1 MQNKIS
7 YIYTL
12 FNSTSTALLVLI
24 LIGAAIVQ
32 SVYFIKI
39 QSDYPS
45 TGISQENQYS
55 ELAGNFK
62 SHGIYGT
69 GTAPDI
75 ERDTQHPPLYSM
87 LLSVIYAISGSNHAH
102 ALIVNNLY
110 LWLMLIIVFMAGAII
125 DKKVGVLAALL
136 TSIDPS
142 AIIHAN
148 SNEPTMLNA
157 LLIALLFLILMR
169 LLSSESTMKLV
180 VLGSFVLA
188 LSMLTCAITLYLL
201 VPIIIIIPIC
211 HLLLD
216 RQSSTKRVAI
226 YVLILASFPT
236 ILVGGWI
243 TRNYAES
250 NTITYGGVS
259 QHIYS
264 KFLPA
269 ILAEVD
275 EISFKESQT
284 TRILEENID
293 HDNPKFSQVLSVIA
307 KYPLQ
312 SLTVSLKRLPVV
324 FFNYPTT
331 ATSIFLSNNHQESI
345 EIYSQKNSDKQ
356 QDILNLGSVTNINS
370 YYKENGLV
378 FAFAHK
384 IIFNILAIFCMFGT
398 IFGIIYL
405 LWDRDLRPFG
415 MLAGSTLFYLIT
427 ISAIWP
433 SSEFRLTL
441 LPIYTIPVA
450 FTFFW
455 LWDRLLTLIE
465 KLPVPRT
472 SQ

>member
-7 YIYTL
+7 RIYTL
-12 FNSTSTALLVLI
+12 FSSTSTALLVLI

-32 SVYFIKI
+32 SVYFLRI

-45 TGISQENQYS
+45 IGISQENQYS

-75 ERDTQHPPLYSM
+75 KRDTQHPPLYSM
-87 LLSVIYAISGSNHAH
+87 LLTVIYAVSGGNHAH

-110 LWLMLIIVFMAGAII
+110 LWLMLIIVYMAGTII
-125 DKKVGVLAALL
+125 DKKVGILAALL

-142 AIIHAN
+142 AVIYAN

-169 LLSSESTMKLV
+169 LLSPESTMKLA
-180 VLGSFVLA
+180 VLGSITLA
-188 LSMLTCAITLYLL
+188 LSMLTSAITLYLL
-201 VPIIIIIPIC
+201 VPIIIVIPVC

-226 YVLILASFPT
+226 YILILVSFPT

-250 NTITYGGVS
+250 NTITYGGIS

-269 ILAEVD
+269 VLAEVN
-275 EISFKESQT
+275 EISFNESRA
-284 TRILEENID
+284 TRILEEDID
-293 HDNPKFSQVLSVIA
+293 HDNPRFSQVLSVIA
-307 KYPLQ
+307 QYPLQ
-312 SLTVSLKRLPVV
+312 SLTVLSKRLPVV
-324 FFNYPTT
+324 FVNYPTT
-331 ATSIFLSNNHQESI
+331 ATSIFLSNDHQGSI
-345 EIYSQKNSDKQ
+345 EIYTQKHSDGQ
-356 QDILNLGSVTNINS
+356 QDILNLASATNINS
-370 YYKENGLV
+370 YYKENGLI
-378 FAFAHK
+378 FALVHT
-384 IIFNILAIFCMFGT
+384 IIFNTLAIFCIFGT

-405 LWDRDLRPFG
+405 LWDKDLRPFG
-415 MLAGSTLFYLIT
+415 MLTGSTLFYLIA

-433 SSEFRLTL
+433 SSEFRLAL

-472 SQ
+472 TQ